1 MVASDTAWHSSQ
13 ECLLRDLAQRCISRS
28 VLHRIE
34 YAHYYRINSGITIP
48 TIVISLLAGA
58 ASAAQ
63 STLVDIIGA
72 HAESHVP
79 LVIGMLSML
88 ISILNSVSSFLKIP
102 ALTEQNLQSHLQ
114 FEKLSRQ
121 IQAEICVRAV
131 DRRMSG
137 REACQKF
144 EAAFQQL
151 LDLSPPVST
160 QTERKFTNRRD
171 VRELHVPVP
180 HTIKMTKLRTYGEME
195 RDRKVELHLE
205 KESVERQL
213 HPEPDRRRR
222 AQASRFRRRPRE
234 PSPQKAPRGRVSP
247 AVEDLFRP
255 PAPEEPVD
263 PPVPRGRGARAHSS
277 QPVLDEINAL
287 HGLRVVRAFREGRL
301 QQEGS
306 SDTEE
311 EWSSAQSDLQ
321 RGADHDEQ

>member
-1 MVASDTAWHSSQ
+1 MVASDTSWHSSQ
-13 ECLLRDLAQRCISRS
+13 ESLLKDLAQRCISRS

-63 STLVDIIGA
+63 STLVEIVGEG
-72 HAESHVP
+72 AESHVP

-131 DRRMSG
+131 DRKLSG

-160 QTERKFTNRRD
+160 KTERKFTNRRD
-171 VRELHVPVP
+171 VRNLHVPVP
-180 HTIKMTKLRTYGEME
+180 HTIKMTKLRTYTEME
-195 RDRKVELHLE
+195 RDRRLELELE
-205 KESVERQL
+205 KVNVAKQL
-213 HPEPDRRRR
+213 HPAPETHSRRFKRKH
-222 AQASRFRRRPRE
+222 RPPHDTTTRT
-234 PSPQKAPRGRVSP
+234 RVSP
-247 AVEDLFRP
+247 SVENLFQE
-255 PAPEEPVD
+255 PEEPVVTRREVRASS
-263 PPVPRGRGARAHSS
+263 VPKKPG
-277 QPVLDEINAL
+277 VLDEL
-287 HGLRVVRAFREGRL
+287 DELRGMNVVRNFKEGIL
-301 QQEGS
+301 QKEPS
-306 SDTEE
+306 TESE
-311 EWSSAQSDLQ
+311 TEMDEWSSANSEIKRCEQC
-321 RGADHDEQ
+321 DE

>member
-1 MVASDTAWHSSQ
+1 MVASDTSWHSSQ
-13 ECLLRDLAQRCISRS
+13 ESLLKDLAQRCISRS

-34 YAHYYRINSGITIP
+34 YAHYYRINTGITIP

-63 STLVDIIGA
+63 STLVEIVGEG
-72 HAESHVP
+72 AESHVP

-131 DRRMSG
+131 DRKLSG

-160 QTERKFTNRRD
+160 KTERKFTNRRD
-171 VRELHVPVP
+171 VRNLHVPVP
-180 HTIKMTKLRTYGEME
+180 HTIKMTKLRTYTEME
-195 RDRKVELHLE
+195 RDRKRELELE
-205 KESVERQL
+205 KVNVAKQL
-213 HPEPDRRRR
+213 HPEANNPRRRSKR
-222 AQASRFRRRPRE
+222 KHNRQPDEASPRT
-234 PSPQKAPRGRVSP
+234 RVSP
-247 AVEDLFRP
+247 TVENLFQE
-255 PAPEEPVD
+255 PEEPVLLKRE
-263 PPVPRGRGARAHSS
+263 VRAASAATK
-277 QPVLDEINAL
+277 PEVLDEIRQL
-287 HGLRVVRAFREGRL
+287 QGLNVVRNFKEGRL
-301 QQEGS
+301 QKEPS
-306 SDTEE
+306 TESE
-311 EWSSAQSDLQ
+311 TEMDEWSSANSEIKRCEQC
-321 RGADHDEQ
+321 DE

>member
-1 MVASDTAWHSSQ
+1 MVASDTSWHSSQ
-13 ECLLRDLAQRCISRS
+13 ESLLKDLAQRCISRS

-63 STLVDIIGA
+63 STLVEIVGEG
-72 HAESHVP
+72 AESHVP

-131 DRRMSG
+131 DRKLSG

-160 QTERKFTNRRD
+160 KTERKFTNRRD
-171 VRELHVPVP
+171 VRNLHVPVP
-180 HTIKMTKLRTYGEME
+180 HTIKMTKLRTYTEME
-195 RDRKVELHLE
+195 RDRRLELELE
-205 KESVERQL
+205 KVNVAKQL
-213 HPEPDRRRR
+213 HPAPETHSRRFKRKH
-222 AQASRFRRRPRE
+222 RPPHDTTTRT
-234 PSPQKAPRGRVSP
+234 RVSP
-247 AVEDLFRP
+247 SVENLFQE
-255 PAPEEPVD
+255 PEEPVVMRREVRAAS
-263 PPVPRGRGARAHSS
+263 VPKKPG
-277 QPVLDEINAL
+277 VLDEL
-287 HGLRVVRAFREGRL
+287 DELRGLNVVRNFKEGIL
-301 QQEGS
+301 QKEPS
-306 SDTEE
+306 TESE
-311 EWSSAQSDLQ
+311 TEMDEWSSANSEIKRCEQC
-321 RGADHDEQ
+321 DE

>member
-1 MVASDTAWHSSQ
+1 MVASDTSWHSSQ
-13 ECLLRDLAQRCISRS
+13 ESLLKDLAQRCISRS

-63 STLVDIIGA
+63 STLIDIVGES
-72 HAESHVP
+72 AESHVP

-121 IQAEICVRAV
+121 IQAEICVRAI
-131 DRRMSG
+131 DRKLSG

-160 QTERKFTNRRD
+160 KTERKFTNRRD
-171 VRELHVPVP
+171 VKDLNVPVP
-180 HTIKMTKLRTYGEME
+180 HTIKMTKLRTYVEME
-195 RDRKVELHLE
+195 RDRKLDIEVEKVNAARKLQQDTG
-205 KESVERQL
+205 KRRS
-213 HPEPDRRRR
+213 RRRHR
-222 AQASRFRRRPRE
+222 QQPEDAASRT
-234 PSPQKAPRGRVSP
+234 RVSP
-247 AVEDLFRP
+247 TVENLFQE
-255 PAPEEPVD
+255 PEETVVHKRD
-263 PPVPRGRGARAHSS
+263 VRAASVATK
-277 QPVLDEINAL
+277 PEVLDEIREL
-287 HGLRVVRAFREGRL
+287 HELNVVRNFKEGRL
-301 QQEGS
+301 NKQPS
-306 SDTEE
+306 TESE
-311 EWSSAQSDLQ
+311 NDEWSSADSELK
-321 RGADHDEQ
+321 RCERCDE